1 MAQND
6 DKQRL
11 FQPANFS
18 EVNAGFKKDLARE
31 NFCNKAEKLI
41 VAKLHKRAEGVTIV
55 VTTLTD
61 FVAKQDI
68 KSSTLLYSG
77 KVTVVATFRDGRLVK
92 KADLSVA
99 LVDNDL
105 VINDKVL
112 EAELKAAP
120 AIEEISSESRS
131 STNVKA
137 SLEDFKVINDGSK
150 YLKIYHS
157 AAYGDISPIGAVS
170 KSEYTECVNKEALLK
185 DMFSDEAQGWPAVVA
200 FRGTFKEPAVVDKI
214 SQEEVVYK
222 VKAWETPSPV
232 TPVESS
238 LATSYKTFEGTRFA
252 LEAHKKSMDDLKER
266 ISQRAVVSLTDS
278 LKSKT
283 ASLKIKHIST
293 EYDLDSRSGKVCLEA
308 EMLDG
313 KDFKRVPLEV
323 FVSGDSMK
331 LPTFEQ
337 ITALLKS
344 AKSID
349 REIQSTSTPAYMTAD
364 ATAPV
369 TKKADTG
376 FQGSTVLPPDTLR
389 MNREFLPKTLN
400 VGDTIELDNDNWE
413 LTSKEDDQLSTQ
425 KESDPH
431 WTFKKV
437 HRAPKDDKADFKPRN
452 Q

>member
-1 MAQND
+1 MEN

-11 FQPANFS
+11 FRPANFS

-31 NFCNKAEKLI
+31 NFCNKAEKLV
-41 VAKLHKRAEGVTIV
+41 VAKLYKRAEGVKIV
-55 VTTLTD
+55 ATTLTD
-61 FVAKQDI
+61 LVAKEDT

-77 KVTVVATFRDGRLVK
+77 KVTVVATFMDGRLVK

-137 SLEDFKVINDGSK
+137 SLEDFKIINDGSK

-157 AAYGDISPIGAVS
+157 AAYGDISPIGAIS

-185 DMFSDEAQGWPAVVA
+185 DMFSDEAQGWPAVVSFKGA
-200 FRGTFKEPAVVDKI
+200 FKEPVIADKI
-214 SQEEVVYK
+214 SIEEAVYK
-222 VKAWETPSPV
+222 VKAWTTESPKTPEANSL
-232 TPVESS
+232 ESRCKS
-238 LATSYKTFEGTRFA
+238 FEGTRFA

-266 ISQRAVVSLTDS
+266 ISQRAIVSLTDS
-278 LKSKT
+278 LKSK
-283 ASLKIKHIST
+283 AAALKVKHIST
-293 EYDLDSRSGKVCLEA
+293 EYDLDTRSGKVCLEA
-308 EMLDG
+308 EMMDG
-313 KDFKRVPLEV
+313 KDYKMVPLEV
-323 FVSGDSMK
+323 FVSGEGMK

-349 REIQSTSTPAYMTAD
+349 REIKSTSVPAYMTPEA
-364 ATAPV
+364 ATAV

-376 FQGSTVLPPDTLR
+376 YQGSTMLPPDTLR
-389 MNREFLPKTLN
+389 MSREYLPKTLN
-400 VGDTIELDNDNWE
+400 VGDIIELDNDRWE
-413 LTSKEDDQLSTQ
+413 LTSKSDDQLSTQ
-425 KESDPH
+425 KDSDPH

-437 HRAPKDDKADFKPRN
+437 HSVPKDDEADFKPRN